1 MGKSKMVFKCSH
13 SHVYVFFNLSN
24 SGSPVE
30 QQGGSSTQPE
40 HQEKQPGSEDQEPQ
54 KRPREKQPG
63 SEDQEPQKGPRE
75 KQPVSED
82 QEPQKRPREKQPGSE
97 DQEKQPQKKQRMMG
111 RYKVGQMD
119 VFGICYRICDC
130 N

>member
-54 KRPREKQPG
+54 KRPKEKQPG
-63 SEDQEPQKGPRE
+63 
-75 KQPVSED
+75 SED

>member
-63 SEDQEPQKGPRE
+63 SEDQE
-75 KQPVSED
+75 
-82 QEPQKRPREKQPGSE
+82 
-97 DQEKQPQKKQRMMG
+97 KQPQKKQRMMG